1 MASPLLTFAAERA
14 GRRIPY
20 LRRLPI
26 ARLIVLGEL
35 VLLAKAHIEL
45 LTPAERRR
53 LVLLLREARGRP
65 SRLSPTRRAELE
77 ELIAKAQPRALLGEA
92 ARRLAPAP
100 AGKRRGR
107 AGAGRA

>member
-1 MASPLLTFAAERA
+1 MASPLLRYTAARA

-45 LTPAERRR
+45 LSPAERRR
-53 LVLLLREARGRP
+53 LVVLLREARGRP
-65 SRLSPTRRAELE
+65 SRLSPARRAELE
-77 ELIAKAQPRALLGEA
+77 QLIDKAQPRVLLGEA
-92 ARRLAPAP
+92 ARRISPLPL
-100 AGKRRGR
+100 GSR
-107 AGAGRA
+107 AGRGADL